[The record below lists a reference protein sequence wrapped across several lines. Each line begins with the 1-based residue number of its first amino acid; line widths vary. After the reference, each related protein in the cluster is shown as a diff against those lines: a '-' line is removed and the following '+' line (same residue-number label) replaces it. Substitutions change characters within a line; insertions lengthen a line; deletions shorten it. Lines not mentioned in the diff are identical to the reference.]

1 MLIAGSLG
9 KRGLL
14 LRRRRRRVVV
24 VEGLEGQSLLLY
36 QHYYRTP
43 SFPGERRGRE
53 F

>member
-14 LRRRRRRVVV
+14 LRRRRREVV
-24 VEGLEGQSLLLY
+24 VEGQEGQLLLLY

>member
-14 LRRRRRRVVV
+14 LRRREEV
-24 VEGLEGQSLLLY
+24 VEGQEGQSLLLY